1 MSGSVRGAAVFQ
13 ERCASCHAGAMLTNN
28 ATVDVGTGGAF
39 QVPSLVGVGWR
50 QPLMHAGC
58 ARTLID
64 RFDPECGGAYHGD
77 TRTLAPARIQDLVD
91 FLETL

>member
-1 MSGSVRGAAVFQ
+1 
-13 ERCASCHAGAMLTNN
+13 MLTNN

-50 QPLMHAGC
+50 ASFVHTAC
-58 ARTLID
+58 AKTLTQ
-64 RFDPECGGAYHGD
+64 RFDPSCGGAYHGD
-77 TRTLAPARIQDLVD
+77 TGSLSKDQVQDLVQ